1 MYSMEKAWVKVF
13 IFSVILDLSFV
24 VGSIDSH

>member
-24 VGSIDSH
+24 VASMDNH